1 MKTLAM
7 NKESGADKASVDCAG
22 TERSVH
28 RFCGYCRHCT
38 GVRVGRRLIPNPQG
52 RVVEEI
58 RRGTAPD
65 ENLMQAMMM
74 FNTYVRDGSA
84 VECDDDE
91 GEGYAPRYGRS

>member
-1 MKTLAM
+1 MTGALSRLADLAVDLSL
-7 NKESGADKASVDCAG
+7 KRLVAD
-22 TERSVH
+22 
-28 RFCGYCRHCT
+28 
-38 GVRVGRRLIPNPQG
+38 
-52 RVVEEI
+52 EI

>member
-1 MKTLAM
+1 MKTLPM
-7 NKESGADKASVDCAG
+7 KKESGGDKALVDCVG

-28 RFCGYCRHCT
+28 RFCGYCQHCS
-38 GVRVGRRLIPNPQG
+38 GIRVGRRLIPTPQG
-52 RVVEEI
+52 RAVNEI

-65 ENLMQAMMM
+65 ENLMQAAMM

-91 GEGYAPRYGRS
+91 DEGYRPRYGA

>member
-7 NKESGADKASVDCAG
+7 NKESGADKASIDCAG
-22 TERSVH
+22 TERSIH
-28 RFCGYCRHCT
+28 RFCAYCRHCT
-38 GVRVGRRLIPNPQG
+38 GIRVGRRLIPNPQG

-84 VECDDDE
+84 VECDDDA
-91 GEGYAPRYGRS
+91 GEGYVPRYGPS

>member
-7 NKESGADKASVDCAG
+7 KKDSGSDKASVDCAG

-38 GVRVGRRLIPNPQG
+38 GIRVGRRLIPNPQG
-52 RVVEEI
+52 RAAEEI

-65 ENLMQAMMM
+65 ENLMQAAMM
-74 FNTYVRDGSA
+74 FNAYVRDGSA
-84 VECDDDE
+84 VECDDDAD
-91 GEGYAPRYGRS
+91 EGYNPRYGL

>member
-7 NKESGADKASVDCAG
+7 NKESGADKATVDCAG

-28 RFCGYCRHCT
+28 RFCGYCRHCA
-38 GVRVGRRLIPNPQG
+38 GIRVGRRMIPSPQG
-52 RVVEEI
+52 RAADEI

-65 ENLMQAMMM
+65 ENLMQAAMM

-84 VECDDDE
+84 IECDDDA
-91 GEGYAPRYGRS
+91 GAGYVPRYGA